1 MKELFYIGSYSKY
14 ITVAEFK
21 NEKLKIVNKS
31 ENITNPSYLHM
42 NKDVLYAVSET
53 NIGEIDAFY
62 IKKEN
67 LELFSSRI
75 INQKLPCHIT
85 TDSNRKKLLISNYGS
100 GSLIHYNLNEDA
112 SIGDKIKEINYKNS
126 HMHYSEVVDD
136 KIFAVDLGNDIIY
149 IYDEKLTLLSQIRVK
164 KGSGPRHL
172 VINSDNILIVTEL
185 SNELLVYKK
194 EKNKIELIQQL
205 NTFDNKQNIESYAGA
220 IKISNDG
227 KNIYITN
234 RGHNSISVFRKYKD
248 KLIQNI
254 SCFGEFPRD
263 IVLNET
269 EEYLFVANQ
278 KSNNIKIFKRNKKNG
293 ILKEIKDAE
302 LIIESPS
309 CIVRRNYEI

>member
-1 MKELFYIGSYSKY
+1 
-14 ITVAEFK
+14 
-21 NEKLKIVNKS
+21 
-31 ENITNPSYLHM
+31 
-42 NKDVLYAVSET
+42 
-53 NIGEIDAFY
+53 
-62 IKKEN
+62 
-67 LELFSSRI
+67 
-75 INQKLPCHIT
+75 
-85 TDSNRKKLLISNYGS
+85 
-100 GSLIHYNLNEDA
+100 
-112 SIGDKIKEINYKNS
+112 
-126 HMHYSEVVDD
+126 MHYSEVVDD

-227 KNIYITN
+227 RNIYITN

-248 KLIQNI
+248 KKYKLIQNI